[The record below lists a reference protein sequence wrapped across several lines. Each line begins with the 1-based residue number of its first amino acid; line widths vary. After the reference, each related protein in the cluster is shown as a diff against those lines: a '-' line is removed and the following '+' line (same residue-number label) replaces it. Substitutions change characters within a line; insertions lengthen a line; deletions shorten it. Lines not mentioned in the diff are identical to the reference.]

1 MKFKIVLLTTVFSLA
16 LFITMI
22 QSQPIYAE
30 PYNQS
35 DPVLKERLMKQ
46 YGLLPAP
53 PKTQSSLLDLSN
65 GDFGVSFG
73 ESDSVSSFLPT
84 ALLRVYFRLI

>member
-1 MKFKIVLLTTVFSLA
+1 LKSKIVLLTIVFSLA

-22 QSQPIYAE
+22 QPQSIYAE
-30 PYNQS
+30 PSNPN
-35 DPVLKERLMKQ
+35 DKALKERLMKQ
-46 YGLLPAP
+46 YDLLPAP
-53 PKTQSSLLDLSN
+53 SEKQPFLLDLSQ

-73 ESDSVSSFLPT
+73 ESDSVSSFLST